1 MLFEGDTDPTPPEGM
16 VIVGRFESPVEA
28 QMAKGMLESAGI
40 ECLLSGENVN
50 NLMQAAFRVTLQV
63 RQEDETPALEL
74 LAQPAGGDVIEDT
87 GEV

>member
-40 ECLLSGENVN
+40 ECLLTGENVN
-50 NLMQAAFRVTLQV
+50 NLLQAAFRVTLQV
-63 RQEDETPALEL
+63 REDDEAAAREL
-74 LAQPAGGDVIEDT
+74 LAQPAEGDVIEDADD
-87 GEV
+87 E